1 MGEQAP
7 ISRLLAH
14 TQNHRST
21 MWLATLFSIL
31 NKIFDLAP
39 PLLIGAAVD
48 VVIKKEE
55 SALADFGYSDPKE
68 QLILLSVLTIIIW
81 VFESLFEYI
90 YGVLWRN
97 LAQTVQHELRL
108 DAYSHIQ
115 NLEMEWFG
123 DQSKGELM
131 SILNDDINQL
141 ERFLDKGANELL
153 QVGTTVV
160 IIGAIFLYISPTI
173 ALYSIGAIPVIIWG
187 SFRFQ
192 SRIAPRYSKVRK
204 EVGLLNA
211 LLSNNLSGISTI
223 KSFTSEELEVERVS
237 KASQAY
243 REANRDAIR
252 LSAAFVPLIRMA
264 ILVGFTGTLLHGGLM
279 TLENKMAIA
288 SYSVMIFMMQRLLW
302 PLTRLGET
310 FDLYQ
315 RAMVS
320 TTRVLNLLE
329 TEIRIEE
336 GATPLDKSKVK
347 GEINFENISFSYPG
361 RELVVDNFDFNI
373 KAGTTQAIVGPTGS
387 GKTTLIRLL
396 LRFHVPNSGN
406 IFLDSNEISK
416 LNLKDLRSSISL
428 VTQTITLFPGSV
440 LQNIAYGSNNS
451 SEDEIISAAKVAE
464 IHDFVV
470 SLPEGYNTQIGEGGH
485 KLSGGQRQ
493 RISIAR
499 AVLKDAPILVLDEA
513 TSSVDNETEEALQKS
528 LDFISKNRT
537 TIVIAHRLSTI
548 RHSHSIIVL
557 DKGKVV
563 ESGKHEDLIK
573 NKSSYYRLWNV
584 QTGVRKS

>member
-1 MGEQAP
+1 MTEQAP
-7 ISRLLAH
+7 IRRLLAH
-14 TQNHRST
+14 TKNHRYT

-48 VVIKKEE
+48 VVVKREE
-55 SALADFGYSDPKE
+55 SVLSDFGYSDPKE
-68 QLILLSVLTIIIW
+68 QLIVLSILTVIIW

-123 DQSKGELM
+123 EQSKGELM

-141 ERFLDKGANELL
+141 ERFLDKGANEIL
-153 QVGTTVV
+153 QVSTTVV

-173 ALYSIGAIPVIIWG
+173 ALYSIGAIPVIVIG
-187 SFRFQ
+187 SFIFQ

-223 KSFTSEELEVERVS
+223 KSFTTEDLEVERVR

-243 REANRDAIR
+243 REANRDAIK

-279 TLENKMAIA
+279 TLDNEMAIA

-336 GATPLDKSKVK
+336 GALPLDPSIVK

-361 RELVVDNFDFNI
+361 RELVVDNFNFKI
-373 KAGTTQAIVGPTGS
+373 KPGTTQAIVGPTGS

-396 LRFHVPNSGN
+396 LRFHVPKSGS
-406 IFLDSNEISK
+406 IFLDGNEISR

-440 LQNIAYGSNNS
+440 LQNIAYGSKQS
-451 SEDEIISAAKVAE
+451 SESDIIDAAKVAE
-464 IHDFVV
+464 IHDFVK
-470 SLPEGYNTQIGEGGH
+470 SLPDGYNTQIGEGGH

-499 AVLKDAPILVLDEA
+499 AVLKNAPILVLDEA

-528 LDFISKNRT
+528 LDFISKDRT

-548 RHSHSIIVL
+548 RHSDSIIVL
-557 DKGKVV
+557 DGGKVV
-563 ESGKHEDLIK
+563 ESGKHEELIG

-584 QTGVRKS
+584 QTGVRE

>member
-1 MGEQAP
+1 
-7 ISRLLAH
+7 
-14 TQNHRST
+14 
-21 MWLATLFSIL
+21 
-31 NKIFDLAP
+31 LAP

-48 VVIKKEE
+48 VVVQKED
-55 SALADFGYSDPKE
+55 SVLSTYGYTDPKE
-68 QLILLSVLTIIIW
+68 QLIVLSILTVIIW
-81 VFESLFEYI
+81 VLESLFEYF

-97 LAQTVQHELRL
+97 LAQSVQHDFRL

-115 NLEMEWFG
+115 ELEMAWFS

-160 IIGAIFLYISPTI
+160 AISAIFFYISPTI
-173 ALYSIGAIPVIIWG
+173 AIYSIIPIPVIIWG

-192 SRIAPRYSKVRK
+192 SRIAPHYAEVRK

-223 KSFTSEELEVERVS
+223 KSFTSEELEVERVRA
-237 KASQAY
+237 ASQAY
-243 REANRDAIR
+243 REANRRAIK

-264 ILVGFTGTLLHGGLM
+264 ILVGFTATLLHGGFV
-279 TLENKMAIA
+279 TLDGGMAIA

-320 TTRVLNLLE
+320 TVRVLDLLE
-329 TEIRIEE
+329 TEIKVVE
-336 GATPLDKSKVK
+336 GEKELDTTKVK
-347 GEINFENISFSYPG
+347 GGINFQDVDFAYPEREQVVSGFS
-361 RELVVDNFDFNI
+361 LDI
-373 KAGTTQAIVGPTGS
+373 KPGTTQAIVGPTGS
-387 GKTTLIRLL
+387 GKTTVIRLL
-396 LRFHVPNSGN
+396 LRFHDPSSGQ
-406 IFLDSNEISK
+406 ISLDGDDI
-416 LNLKDLRSSISL
+416 KDLRVKSLRSAISL
-428 VTQTITLFPGSV
+428 VTQTITLFPGTV
-440 LQNIAYGSNNS
+440 MQNISYGKKGAT
-451 SEDEIISAAKVAE
+451 EDEILEAARIAE
-464 IHDFVV
+464 AHDFVM
-470 SLPEGYNTQIGEGGH
+470 SLPDGYETQIGEGGH

-493 RISIAR
+493 RLSIAR

-528 LDFISKNRT
+528 LAVISKDRT

-548 RHSHSIIVL
+548 RHSDSIMVL
-557 DKGKVV
+557 DEGKVV
-563 ESGKHEDLIK
+563 ELGSHDELLD
-573 NKSSYYRLWNV
+573 NNSQYARLWNV
-584 QTGVRKS
+584 QTGKR

>member
-1 MGEQAP
+1 MTEQVP
-7 ISRLLAH
+7 ISRLIAH
-14 TQNHRST
+14 MKEHRST
-21 MWLATLFSIL
+21 MWLATFFSVL

-48 VVIKKEE
+48 VVVKQDE
-55 SALADFGYSDPKE
+55 SVLSSYGYSDPKE
-68 QLILLSVLTIIIW
+68 QLIILSVLTVFIW
-81 VFESLFEYI
+81 VFESLFEYF

-115 NLEMEWFG
+115 ELEMSWFS

-153 QVGTTVV
+153 QVSTTVV
-160 IIGAIFLYISPTI
+160 VISAIFFYISPEI
-173 ALYSIGAIPVIIWG
+173 AIYSILPIPIILWG

-192 SRIAPRYSKVRK
+192 SRIGPRYAEVRK

-223 KSFTSEELEVERVS
+223 KSFTSEEMEIKRVRE
-237 KASQAY
+237 ASQAY
-243 REANRDAIR
+243 REANKRAIR

-264 ILVGFTGTLLHGGLM
+264 ILVGFTATLLHGGFV
-279 TLENKMAIA
+279 TLDGGMAIA

-329 TEIRIEE
+329 TPIAIDE
-336 GATPLDKSKVK
+336 GDTEVNISEVK
-347 GEINFENISFSYPG
+347 GSVVFEDVNFAYPDRSEIINGLNI
-361 RELVVDNFDFNI
+361 EI
-373 KAGTTQAIVGPTGS
+373 KPGTTQAIVGPTGS

-396 LRFHVPNSGN
+396 LRFHDPTSGK
-406 IFLDSNEISK
+406 ILLDGKDLKSLK
-416 LNLKDLRSSISL
+416 MKDLRSAISL
-428 VTQTITLFPGSV
+428 VTQTITLFPGTV
-440 LQNIAYGSNNS
+440 MQNIAYGKAGAT
-451 SEDEIISAAKVAE
+451 EEEIIESAKVAE
-464 IHDFVV
+464 AHSFIM
-470 SLPEGYNTQIGEGGH
+470 SLPDGYNTQIGEGGH

-493 RISIAR
+493 RLSIAR

-528 LDFISKNRT
+528 LEIISKDRT

-548 RHSHSIIVL
+548 RYSDSIIVL
-557 DKGKVV
+557 DDGKVV
-563 ESGKHEDLIK
+563 ESGNHEELLD
-573 NKSSYYRLWNV
+573 NKSQYFRLWNV
-584 QTGVRKS
+584 QTGTR

>member
-1 MGEQAP
+1 MTEQAP
-7 ISRLLAH
+7 IRRLLAH
-14 TQNHRST
+14 TKNHRYT

-48 VVIKKEE
+48 VVVKREE
-55 SALADFGYSDPKE
+55 SVLSDFGYSDPKE
-68 QLILLSVLTIIIW
+68 QLIILSILTVIIW

-123 DQSKGELM
+123 EQSKGELM

-141 ERFLDKGANELL
+141 ERFLDKGANEIL
-153 QVGTTVV
+153 QVSTTVV

-173 ALYSIGAIPVIIWG
+173 ALYSIGAIPVIVIG
-187 SFRFQ
+187 SFIFQ

-223 KSFTSEELEVERVS
+223 KSFTTEDLEVERVR

-243 REANRDAIR
+243 REANRDAIK

-279 TLENKMAIA
+279 TLDNEMAIA

-336 GATPLDKSKVK
+336 GALPLDPSRVK

-361 RELVVDNFDFNI
+361 RELVVDNFNFKI
-373 KAGTTQAIVGPTGS
+373 KPGTTQAIVGPTGS

-396 LRFHVPNSGN
+396 LRFHIPKSGS
-406 IFLDSNEISK
+406 IFLDGNEISK

-440 LQNIAYGSNNS
+440 LQNIAYGSKQS
-451 SEDEIISAAKVAE
+451 SESDIIDAAKVAE
-464 IHDFVV
+464 IHDFVK
-470 SLPEGYNTQIGEGGH
+470 SLPDGYNTQIGEGGH

-499 AVLKDAPILVLDEA
+499 AVLKNAPILVLDEA

-528 LDFISKNRT
+528 LDFISKDRT

-548 RHSHSIIVL
+548 RHSDSIIVL
-557 DKGKVV
+557 DGGKVV
-563 ESGKHEDLIK
+563 ESGKHEELIG

-584 QTGVRKS
+584 QTGVRE

>member
-1 MGEQAP
+1 MTEQAP

-14 TQNHRST
+14 TKNHRST

-48 VVIKKEE
+48 VVVKKEE
-55 SALADFGYSDPKE
+55 SVLADIGYSNPKE
-68 QLILLSVLTIIIW
+68 QLIVLSLLTIIIW

-115 NLEMEWFG
+115 NLEMEWFS

-153 QVGTTVV
+153 QVSTTVV
-160 IIGAIFLYISPTI
+160 VIGAIFFYISPTI

-223 KSFTSEELEVERVS
+223 KSFTSEELEVERVR

-243 REANRDAIR
+243 REANQDAIR

-264 ILVGFTGTLLHGGLM
+264 ILIGFTGTLLHGGLM

-336 GATPLDKSKVK
+336 GAIPLDKFKVK
-347 GEINFENISFSYPG
+347 GDIIFENISFSYPG

-396 LRFHVPNSGN
+396 LRFHVSNSGN
-406 IFLDSNEISK
+406 IFLDGNEISK

-440 LQNIAYGSNNS
+440 LQNIAYGSKNP
-451 SEDEIISAAKVAE
+451 SEAEIISAAKVAE
-464 IHDFVV
+464 IHDFII

-528 LDFISKNRT
+528 LDLISKNRT

-548 RHSHSIIVL
+548 RHSDSIIVL

-563 ESGKHEDLIK
+563 ESGKHEELIE
-573 NKSSYYRLWNV
+573 NKSNYYRLWNV
-584 QTGVRKS
+584 QTGVRK

>member
-1 MGEQAP
+1 MTEQLP

-14 TQNHRST
+14 TKNHRST

-48 VVIKKEE
+48 VVVKREE
-55 SALADFGYSDPKE
+55 SALSDFGYSDPKE
-68 QLILLSVLTIIIW
+68 QLILLSILTIIIW

-115 NLEMEWFG
+115 ELEMAWFS

-160 IIGAIFLYISPTI
+160 VISAIFFYISPEI
-173 ALYSIGAIPVIIWG
+173 AIYSIIPIPVIIWG

-192 SRIAPRYSKVRK
+192 SRIGPHYTEVRK

-223 KSFTSEELEVERVS
+223 KSFTSEELEIERVRA
-237 KASQAY
+237 ASQAY
-243 REANRDAIR
+243 REANRRAIR

-264 ILVGFTGTLLHGGLM
+264 ILVGFTATLLHGGIV
-279 TLENKMAIA
+279 TLNGGMEVA

-329 TEIRIEE
+329 TEISVQE
-336 GATPLDKSKVK
+336 GDKELDITKVK
-347 GEINFENISFSYPG
+347 GEIRFDDVNFAYPERDEVISNLSLAIKPG
-361 RELVVDNFDFNI
+361 S
-373 KAGTTQAIVGPTGS
+373 TQAIVGSTGS

-396 LRFHVPNSGN
+396 LRFHDPSSGS
-406 IFLDSNEISK
+406 ISLDGDEI
-416 LNLKDLRSSISL
+416 KDLRVKSLRSSISL
-428 VTQTITLFPGSV
+428 VTQTIILFPGTV
-440 LQNIAYGSNNS
+440 MQNIAYGRVGAT
-451 SEDEIISAAKVAE
+451 EEEIITSAKIAE
-464 IHDFVV
+464 AHDFIMQ
-470 SLPEGYNTQIGEGGH
+470 LPHGYDTQIGEGGH

-493 RISIAR
+493 RLSIAR

-528 LDFISKNRT
+528 LEVISKDRT

-548 RHSHSIIVL
+548 RHSDSIIVL
-557 DKGKVV
+557 DDGKVI
-563 ESGKHEDLIK
+563 ESGTHEELLD
-573 NKSSYYRLWNV
+573 NKSQYSKLWNV
-584 QTGVRKS
+584 QTGQR

>member
-1 MGEQAP
+1 
-7 ISRLLAH
+7 
-14 TQNHRST
+14 
-21 MWLATLFSIL
+21 
-31 NKIFDLAP
+31 
-39 PLLIGAAVD
+39 
-48 VVIKKEE
+48 
-55 SALADFGYSDPKE
+55 
-68 QLILLSVLTIIIW
+68 
-81 VFESLFEYI
+81 
-90 YGVLWRN
+90 
-97 LAQTVQHELRL
+97 
-108 DAYSHIQ
+108 
-115 NLEMEWFG
+115 MEWFG

-160 IIGAIFLYISPTI
+160 IIGAIFFYISPTI

-223 KSFTSEELEVERVS
+223 KSFTSEDLEVERVR

-264 ILVGFTGTLLHGGLM
+264 ILVGFTGTLLHGGLL
-279 TLENKMAIA
+279 TLDDKMAVA

-320 TTRVLNLLE
+320 TVRVLNLLE

-347 GEINFENISFSYPG
+347 GEIYFENVSFSYPG

-396 LRFHVPNSGN
+396 LRFHVPNSGS
-406 IFLDSNEISK
+406 ILLDDNEIAK

-440 LQNIAYGSNNS
+440 LQNIAYGSTHS
-451 SEDEIISAAKVAE
+451 SKEDIIKAAKVAE
-464 IHDFVV
+464 IHDFVT
-470 SLPEGYNTQIGEGGH
+470 SLPDGYDTQIGEGGH

-528 LDFISKNRT
+528 LDFISKDRT

-548 RHSHSIIVL
+548 RHSDSIIVL
-557 DKGKVV
+557 DEGKVV
-563 ESGKHEDLIK
+563 ESGRHEELIE
-573 NKSSYYRLWNV
+573 NKSHYYRLWNV
-584 QTGVRKS
+584 QTGVRK

>member
-1 MGEQAP
+1 MTEQAP
-7 ISRLLAH
+7 IRRLLAH
-14 TQNHRST
+14 TKNHRYT

-48 VVIKKEE
+48 VVVKREE
-55 SALADFGYSDPKE
+55 SVLSDFGYSDPKE
-68 QLILLSVLTIIIW
+68 QLIILSILTVIIW

-123 DQSKGELM
+123 EQSKGELM

-141 ERFLDKGANELL
+141 ERFLDKGANEIL
-153 QVGTTVV
+153 QVSTTVV

-173 ALYSIGAIPVIIWG
+173 ALYSIGAIPVIVIG
-187 SFRFQ
+187 SFIFQ

-223 KSFTSEELEVERVS
+223 KSFTTEDLEVERVR

-243 REANRDAIR
+243 REANRDAIK

-279 TLENKMAIA
+279 TLDNEMAIA

-336 GATPLDKSKVK
+336 GALPLDPSRVK

-361 RELVVDNFDFNI
+361 RELVVDNFNFKI
-373 KAGTTQAIVGPTGS
+373 KPGTTQAIVGPTGS

-396 LRFHVPNSGN
+396 LRFHVPKAGS
-406 IFLDSNEISK
+406 IFLDGNEISR

-440 LQNIAYGSNNS
+440 LQNIAYGSKQS
-451 SEDEIISAAKVAE
+451 SESDIIDAAKVAE
-464 IHDFVV
+464 IHDFVK
-470 SLPEGYNTQIGEGGH
+470 SLPDGYNTQIGEGGH

-499 AVLKDAPILVLDEA
+499 AVLKNAPILVLDEA

-528 LDFISKNRT
+528 LDFISKDRT

-548 RHSHSIIVL
+548 RHSDSIIVL
-557 DKGKVV
+557 DGGKVV
-563 ESGKHEDLIK
+563 ESGKHEELIG

-584 QTGVRKS
+584 QTGVRE

>member
-1 MGEQAP
+1 MKA
-7 ISRLLAH
+7 
-14 TQNHRST
+14 HRST

-48 VVIKKEE
+48 VVVMREK
-55 SALADFGYSDPKE
+55 SVLSTYGYTDPKE
-68 QLILLSVLTIIIW
+68 QLIILSILTVIIW
-81 VFESLFEYI
+81 VLESLFEYF

-97 LAQTVQHELRL
+97 LAQSVQHDFRL

-115 NLEMEWFG
+115 ELEMAWFS

-160 IIGAIFLYISPTI
+160 AISAIFFYISPTI
-173 ALYSIGAIPVIIWG
+173 AIYSIIPIPVIIWG

-192 SRIAPRYSKVRK
+192 SRIAPHYAEVRK

-223 KSFTSEELEVERVS
+223 KSFTSEELEVERVRA
-237 KASQAY
+237 ASQAY
-243 REANRDAIR
+243 REANRRAIK

-264 ILVGFTGTLLHGGLM
+264 ILVGFTATLLHGGFV
-279 TLENKMAIA
+279 TLDGGMAIA

-320 TTRVLNLLE
+320 TVRVLDLLE
-329 TEIRIEE
+329 TEIKVVE
-336 GATPLDKSKVK
+336 GEKELDTTKVK
-347 GEINFENISFSYPG
+347 GGINFQDVDFAYPEREQVVSGFS
-361 RELVVDNFDFNI
+361 LDI
-373 KAGTTQAIVGPTGS
+373 KPGTTQAIVGPTGS
-387 GKTTLIRLL
+387 GKTTVIRLL
-396 LRFHVPNSGN
+396 LRFHDPSSGQ
-406 IFLDSNEISK
+406 ISLDGDDI
-416 LNLKDLRSSISL
+416 KDLRVKSLRSAISL
-428 VTQTITLFPGSV
+428 VTQTITLFPGTV
-440 LQNIAYGSNNS
+440 MQNISYGKKGAT
-451 SEDEIISAAKVAE
+451 EDEILEAARIAE
-464 IHDFVV
+464 AHDFVM
-470 SLPEGYNTQIGEGGH
+470 SLPDGYETQIGEGGH

-493 RISIAR
+493 RLSIAR

-528 LDFISKNRT
+528 LAVISKDRT

-548 RHSHSIIVL
+548 RHSDSIMVL
-557 DKGKVV
+557 DEGKVV
-563 ESGKHEDLIK
+563 ELGSHDELLG
-573 NKSSYYRLWNV
+573 NNSQYARLWNV
-584 QTGVRKS
+584 QTGKR

>member
-1 MGEQAP
+1 MTEQAP
-7 ISRLLAH
+7 IYRLISH
-14 TQNHRST
+14 MKERRST

-48 VVIKKEE
+48 VVARQEE
-55 SALADFGYSDPKE
+55 SALSNYGYTDPKE
-68 QLILLSVLTIIIW
+68 QLIILSILTVIIW

-115 NLEMEWFG
+115 ELEMAWFS

-160 IIGAIFLYISPTI
+160 IISAIFFYISPVI
-173 ALYSIGAIPVIIWG
+173 AIYSIIPIPVIIWG

-192 SRIAPRYSKVRK
+192 SRIGPRYAEVRK

-223 KSFTSEELEVERVS
+223 KSFTSEELEIERVRA
-237 KASQAY
+237 ASQKY
-243 REANRDAIR
+243 REANRKAIR

-264 ILVGFTGTLLHGGLM
+264 ILVGFTATLLHGGIV
-279 TLENKMAIA
+279 TLNGGMEIA

-329 TEIRIEE
+329 TEISVQE
-336 GATPLDKSKVK
+336 GDKELDITKVK
-347 GEINFENISFSYPG
+347 GDIRFEDVSFAYPERDEVISKLS
-361 RELVVDNFDFNI
+361 LAI
-373 KAGTTQAIVGPTGS
+373 KPGTTQAIVGSTGS

-396 LRFHVPNSGN
+396 LRFHDPSSGS
-406 IFLDSNEISK
+406 ISLDGDEI
-416 LNLKDLRSSISL
+416 KDLRVKSLRSSISL
-428 VTQTITLFPGSV
+428 VTQTIILFPGTV
-440 LQNIAYGSNNS
+440 MQNIAYGRVGAT
-451 SEDEIISAAKVAE
+451 EEEIISSAKTAE
-464 IHDFVV
+464 AHDFIMK
-470 SLPEGYNTQIGEGGH
+470 LPFGYETQIGEGGH

-493 RISIAR
+493 RLSIAR

-528 LDFISKNRT
+528 LEVISKDRT

-548 RHSHSIIVL
+548 RHSDSIIVL
-557 DKGKVV
+557 DDGKVI
-563 ESGKHEDLIK
+563 ESGTHEELLANNSQYSK
-573 NKSSYYRLWNV
+573 LWNV
-584 QTGVRKS
+584 QTGKR

>member
-1 MGEQAP
+1 MTEQAP
-7 ISRLLAH
+7 IFRLFSH
-14 TQNHRST
+14 MKEHRST

-48 VVIKKEE
+48 VVVKRQDSVLSEY
-55 SALADFGYSDPKE
+55 FGYSDPKE
-68 QLILLSVLTIIIW
+68 QLIILSILTVIIW

-97 LAQTVQHELRL
+97 LAQTVQHEIRL

-115 NLEMEWFG
+115 ELEMAWFS

-153 QVGTTVV
+153 QVSTTVIV
-160 IIGAIFLYISPTI
+160 IGAIFLYISPTI
-173 ALYSIGAIPVIIWG
+173 ALYSIGAIPVIVIG
-187 SFRFQ
+187 SFMFQ
-192 SRIAPRYSKVRK
+192 SRIAPRYLKVRK
-204 EVGLLNA
+204 NVGLLNA

-223 KSFTSEELEVERVS
+223 KSFTTEELEIERVR

-264 ILVGFTGTLLHGGLM
+264 ILVGFTGTLLHGGLI
-279 TLENKMAIA
+279 TLDGKMAIA

-329 TEIRIEE
+329 TELTIEE
-336 GATPLDKSKVK
+336 GEKVLDSKKVR
-347 GEINFENISFSYPG
+347 GHIQYENMSFSYPERDEIING
-361 RELVVDNFDFNI
+361 LNLEI
-373 KAGTTQAIVGPTGS
+373 KPGTTQAIVGSTGS

-396 LRFHVPNSGN
+396 LRFHDPSSGN
-406 IFLDSNEISK
+406 IFLDGDEIK
-416 LNLKDLRSSISL
+416 ELKVKSLRSSISL
-428 VTQTITLFPGSV
+428 VTQTIILFPGTV
-440 LQNIAYGSNNS
+440 MQNIAYGKEDATEEEIVS
-451 SEDEIISAAKVAE
+451 SAKIAE
-464 IHDFVV
+464 AHDFIMN
-470 SLPEGYNTQIGEGGH
+470 LPNGYDTQIGEGGH

-493 RISIAR
+493 RLSIAR
-499 AVLKDAPILVLDEA
+499 AVLKDAPILILDEA

-528 LDFISKNRT
+528 LETISKGRT
-537 TIVIAHRLSTI
+537 TIVVAHRLSTI
-548 RHSHSIIVL
+548 RHSDSIIVL
-557 DKGKVV
+557 ESGRVV
-563 ESGKHEDLIK
+563 ESGTHEELLDKKLQ
-573 NKSSYYRLWNV
+573 YYKLWNV
-584 QTGVRKS
+584 QTGVR

>member
-1 MGEQAP
+1 MTEQVP
-7 ISRLLAH
+7 ISRLIAH
-14 TQNHRST
+14 MKEHRST
-21 MWLATLFSIL
+21 MWLATFFSVL

-48 VVIKKEE
+48 VVVKQDE
-55 SALADFGYSDPKE
+55 SVLSSYGYSDPKE
-68 QLILLSVLTIIIW
+68 QLIILSVLTVFIW
-81 VFESLFEYI
+81 VFESLFEYF

-115 NLEMEWFG
+115 ELEMSWFS

-153 QVGTTVV
+153 QVSTTVIV
-160 IIGAIFLYISPTI
+160 ISAIFFYISPEI
-173 ALYSIGAIPVIIWG
+173 AIYSILPIPIILWG

-192 SRIAPRYSKVRK
+192 SRIGPRYAEVRK

-223 KSFTSEELEVERVS
+223 KSFTSEEMEIKRVRE
-237 KASQAY
+237 ASQAY
-243 REANRDAIR
+243 REANKRAIR

-264 ILVGFTGTLLHGGLM
+264 ILVGFTATLLHGGFV
-279 TLENKMAIA
+279 TLDGGMAIA

-329 TEIRIEE
+329 TPIAIDE
-336 GATPLDKSKVK
+336 GDTEVNISEVK
-347 GEINFENISFSYPG
+347 GSVVFEDVNFAYPDRSEIINGLNI
-361 RELVVDNFDFNI
+361 EI
-373 KAGTTQAIVGPTGS
+373 KPGTTQAIVGPTGS

-396 LRFHVPNSGN
+396 LRFHDPTSGK
-406 IFLDSNEISK
+406 ILLDGKDLKSLK
-416 LNLKDLRSSISL
+416 MKDLRSAISL
-428 VTQTITLFPGSV
+428 VTQTITLFPGTV
-440 LQNIAYGSNNS
+440 MQNIAYGKAGAT
-451 SEDEIISAAKVAE
+451 EEEIIEAAKVAE
-464 IHDFVV
+464 AHSFIM
-470 SLPEGYNTQIGEGGH
+470 SLPDGYNTQIGEGGH

-493 RISIAR
+493 RLSIAR

-528 LDFISKNRT
+528 LEIISKDRT

-548 RHSHSIIVL
+548 RYSDSIIVL
-557 DKGKVV
+557 DDGKVV
-563 ESGKHEDLIK
+563 ESGNHEELLD
-573 NKSSYYRLWNV
+573 NKSQYFRLWNV
-584 QTGVRKS
+584 QTGTR

>member
-1 MGEQAP
+1 MTEQAP
-7 ISRLLAH
+7 IRRLLAH
-14 TQNHRST
+14 TKNHRYT

-48 VVIKKEE
+48 VVVKREE
-55 SALADFGYSDPKE
+55 SVLSDFGYSDPKE
-68 QLILLSVLTIIIW
+68 QLIVLSILTVIIW

-123 DQSKGELM
+123 EQSKGELM

-141 ERFLDKGANELL
+141 ERFLDKGANEIL
-153 QVGTTVV
+153 QVSTTVV

-173 ALYSIGAIPVIIWG
+173 ALYSIGAIPVIVIG
-187 SFRFQ
+187 SFIFQ

-223 KSFTSEELEVERVS
+223 KSFTTEDLEVERVR

-243 REANRDAIR
+243 REANRDAIK

-279 TLENKMAIA
+279 TLDNEMAIA

-336 GATPLDKSKVK
+336 GALPLDSSRVK

-361 RELVVDNFDFNI
+361 RELVVDNFNFKI
-373 KAGTTQAIVGPTGS
+373 KPGTTQAIVGPTGS

-396 LRFHVPNSGN
+396 LRFHIPKSGS
-406 IFLDSNEISK
+406 IFLDGNEISK

-440 LQNIAYGSNNS
+440 LQNIAYGSKQS
-451 SEDEIISAAKVAE
+451 SESDIIDAAKVAE
-464 IHDFVV
+464 IHDFVK
-470 SLPEGYNTQIGEGGH
+470 SLPDGYNTQIGEGGH

-499 AVLKDAPILVLDEA
+499 AVLKNAPILVLDEA

-528 LDFISKNRT
+528 LDFISKDRT

-548 RHSHSIIVL
+548 RHSDSIIVL
-557 DKGKVV
+557 DGGKVV
-563 ESGKHEDLIK
+563 ESGKHEELIG

-584 QTGVRKS
+584 KTGVRE

>member
-1 MGEQAP
+1 MTEQAP
-7 ISRLLAH
+7 IFRLFSH
-14 TQNHRST
+14 MKEHRST

-48 VVIKKEE
+48 VVVKRQD
-55 SALADFGYSDPKE
+55 SALSEYFGYSDPKE
-68 QLILLSVLTIIIW
+68 QLIILSILTVIIW

-97 LAQTVQHELRL
+97 LAQTVQHEIRL

-115 NLEMEWFG
+115 ELEMAWFS

-153 QVGTTVV
+153 QVSTTVIV
-160 IIGAIFLYISPTI
+160 IGAIFLYISPTI
-173 ALYSIGAIPVIIWG
+173 ALYSIGAIPVIVIG
-187 SFRFQ
+187 SFMFQ
-192 SRIAPRYSKVRK
+192 SRIAPRYLKVRK
-204 EVGLLNA
+204 NVGLLNA

-223 KSFTSEELEVERVS
+223 KSFTTEELEIERVR

-264 ILVGFTGTLLHGGLM
+264 ILVGFTGTLLHGGLI
-279 TLENKMAIA
+279 TLDGKMAIA

-329 TEIRIEE
+329 TELTIEE
-336 GATPLDKSKVK
+336 GEKVLDSKKVR
-347 GEINFENISFSYPG
+347 GYIQYENMSFSYPERDEIISG
-361 RELVVDNFDFNI
+361 LNLEI
-373 KAGTTQAIVGPTGS
+373 KPGTTQAIVGSTGS

-396 LRFHVPNSGN
+396 LRFHDPSSGN
-406 IFLDSNEISK
+406 IFLDGDEIK
-416 LNLKDLRSSISL
+416 ELKVKSLRSSISL
-428 VTQTITLFPGSV
+428 VTQTIILFPGTV
-440 LQNIAYGSNNS
+440 MQNIAYGKEDATEEEIVS
-451 SEDEIISAAKVAE
+451 SAKIAE
-464 IHDFVV
+464 AHDFIMN
-470 SLPEGYNTQIGEGGH
+470 LPNGYDTQIGEGGH

-493 RISIAR
+493 RLSIAR
-499 AVLKDAPILVLDEA
+499 AVLKDAPILILDEA

-528 LDFISKNRT
+528 LETISKDRT

-548 RHSHSIIVL
+548 RHSDSIIVL
-557 DKGKVV
+557 ESGRVV
-563 ESGKHEDLIK
+563 ESGTHEELLDKKLQ
-573 NKSSYYRLWNV
+573 YYKLWNV
-584 QTGVRKS
+584 QTGVR

>member
-1 MGEQAP
+1 M
-7 ISRLLAH
+7 
-14 TQNHRST
+14 TV
-21 MWLATLFSIL
+21 F
-31 NKIFDLAP
+31 
-39 PLLIGAAVD
+39 
-48 VVIKKEE
+48 
-55 SALADFGYSDPKE
+55 
-68 QLILLSVLTIIIW
+68 IW
-81 VFESLFEYI
+81 VFESLFEYF

-115 NLEMEWFG
+115 ELEMSWFS

-153 QVGTTVV
+153 QVSTTVV
-160 IIGAIFLYISPTI
+160 VISAIFFYISPEI
-173 ALYSIGAIPVIIWG
+173 AIYSILPIPIILWG

-192 SRIAPRYSKVRK
+192 SRIGPRYAEVRK

-223 KSFTSEELEVERVS
+223 KSFTSEEMEIARVRE
-237 KASQAY
+237 ASQAY
-243 REANRDAIR
+243 REANKRAIR

-264 ILVGFTGTLLHGGLM
+264 ILVGFTATLLHGGFV
-279 TLENKMAIA
+279 TLDGGMAIA

-329 TEIRIEE
+329 TPIAIDE
-336 GATPLDKSKVK
+336 GDTEVNISEVK
-347 GEINFENISFSYPG
+347 GSVVFEDVNFAYPDRSEIINGLNI
-361 RELVVDNFDFNI
+361 EI
-373 KAGTTQAIVGPTGS
+373 KPGTTQAIVGPTGS

-396 LRFHVPNSGN
+396 LRFHDPTSGK
-406 IFLDSNEISK
+406 ILLDGKDLKSLK
-416 LNLKDLRSSISL
+416 MKDLRSAISL
-428 VTQTITLFPGSV
+428 VTQTITLFPGTV
-440 LQNIAYGSNNS
+440 MQNIAYGKAGAT
-451 SEDEIISAAKVAE
+451 EEEIIESAKVAE
-464 IHDFVV
+464 AHSFIM
-470 SLPEGYNTQIGEGGH
+470 SLPDGYNTQIGEGGH

-493 RISIAR
+493 RLSIAR

-528 LDFISKNRT
+528 LEIISKDRT

-548 RHSHSIIVL
+548 RYSDSIIVL
-557 DKGKVV
+557 DDGKVV
-563 ESGKHEDLIK
+563 ESGTHEELLD
-573 NKSSYYRLWNV
+573 NKSQYFRLWNV
-584 QTGVRKS
+584 QTGTR

>member
-1 MGEQAP
+1 MTEQAP
-7 ISRLLAH
+7 IYRLISH
-14 TQNHRST
+14 MKEHRST

-48 VVIKKEE
+48 VVVKQQD
-55 SALADFGYSDPKE
+55 SALSGYFGYSDPKE
-68 QLILLSVLTIIIW
+68 QLIILSILTVIIW

-115 NLEMEWFG
+115 ELEMAWFS

-160 IIGAIFLYISPTI
+160 IISAIFFYISPAI
-173 ALYSIGAIPVIIWG
+173 AIYSIIPIPVIIWG

-192 SRIAPRYSKVRK
+192 SRIGPHYAEVRK

-223 KSFTSEELEVERVS
+223 KSFTSEELEIERVR
-237 KASQAY
+237 KASQKY
-243 REANRDAIR
+243 REANRRAIR

-264 ILVGFTGTLLHGGLM
+264 ILVGFTATLLHGGIV
-279 TLENKMAIA
+279 TLDGGMEVA

-329 TEIRIEE
+329 TEITIVE
-336 GATPLDKSKVK
+336 GNKELDFAKVK
-347 GEINFENISFSYPG
+347 GEIKFETVSFAYPERDEVISDLSL
-361 RELVVDNFDFNI
+361 EI
-373 KAGTTQAIVGPTGS
+373 KPGTTQAIVGSTGS

-396 LRFHVPNSGN
+396 LRFHDPSSGR
-406 IFLDSNEISK
+406 ISLDGDEIK
-416 LNLKDLRSSISL
+416 ELKVKSLRSSISL
-428 VTQTITLFPGSV
+428 VTQTIILFPGTV
-440 LQNIAYGSNNS
+440 MQNIAYGREGAT
-451 SEDEIISAAKVAE
+451 EDEIISSAKIAE
-464 IHDFVV
+464 AHEFIMK
-470 SLPEGYNTQIGEGGH
+470 LPLGYDTQIGEGGH

-493 RISIAR
+493 RLSIAR

-528 LDFISKNRT
+528 LEIISKDRT

-548 RHSHSIIVL
+548 RHSDSIIVL
-557 DKGKVV
+557 DDGKVI
-563 ESGKHEDLIK
+563 ESGTHEELLD
-573 NKSSYYRLWNV
+573 NKSQYSKLWNV
-584 QTGVRKS
+584 QTGKR

>member
-1 MGEQAP
+1 
-7 ISRLLAH
+7 
-14 TQNHRST
+14 

-48 VVIKKEE
+48 VVARQEE
-55 SALADFGYSDPKE
+55 SVLSNYGYTDPKE
-68 QLILLSVLTIIIW
+68 QLILLSILTVIIW
-81 VFESLFEYI
+81 VLESLFEYI

-115 NLEMEWFG
+115 ELEMAWFS

-160 IIGAIFLYISPTI
+160 AISAIFFYISPEI
-173 ALYSIGAIPVIIWG
+173 AIYSIIPIPVIIWG

-192 SRIAPRYSKVRK
+192 SRIGPHYAEVRK

-223 KSFTSEELEVERVS
+223 KSFTSEELEIERVRV
-237 KASQAY
+237 ASQAY
-243 REANRDAIR
+243 REANRRAIR

-264 ILVGFTGTLLHGGLM
+264 ILVGFTATLLHGGLV
-279 TLENKMAIA
+279 TLNGGMEVA

-329 TEIRIEE
+329 TEISVQE
-336 GATPLDKSKVK
+336 GDKELDITKVK
-347 GEINFENISFSYPG
+347 GDIRFEDVNFAYPERDEVISNLS
-361 RELVVDNFDFNI
+361 LAI
-373 KAGTTQAIVGPTGS
+373 KPGTTQAIVGSTGS

-396 LRFHVPNSGN
+396 LRFHDPSSGS
-406 IFLDSNEISK
+406 ISLDGDEI
-416 LNLKDLRSSISL
+416 KDLRVKSLRSSISL
-428 VTQTITLFPGSV
+428 VTQTIILFPGTV
-440 LQNIAYGSNNS
+440 MQNIAYGR
-451 SEDEIISAAKVAE
+451 EGATEEEIISSAKTAE
-464 IHDFVV
+464 AHDFIMK
-470 SLPEGYNTQIGEGGH
+470 LPFGYETQIGEGGH

-493 RISIAR
+493 RLSIAR

-528 LDFISKNRT
+528 LEVISKDRT

-548 RHSHSIIVL
+548 RHSDSIIVL
-557 DKGKVV
+557 DDGKVI
-563 ESGKHEDLIK
+563 ESGTHEELLENNSQYSK
-573 NKSSYYRLWNV
+573 LWNV
-584 QTGVRKS
+584 QTGKR

>member
-1 MGEQAP
+1 M
-7 ISRLLAH
+7 
-14 TQNHRST
+14 
-21 MWLATLFSIL
+21 MWLASLFSIL

-48 VVIKKEE
+48 VVVMEE
-55 SALADFGYSDPKE
+55 KSVLSNYGYADPKE
-68 QLILLSVLTIIIW
+68 QLIVLSILTVIIW
-81 VFESLFEYI
+81 VFESLFEYF

-115 NLEMEWFG
+115 ELEMSWFS

-160 IIGAIFLYISPTI
+160 VISAIFFYISPMI
-173 ALYSIGAIPVIIWG
+173 AIYSIIPIPVIIWG

-192 SRIAPRYSKVRK
+192 SRIAPHYAEVRK

-223 KSFTSEELEVERVS
+223 KSFTSEELEIERVRA
-237 KASQAY
+237 ASQAY
-243 REANRDAIR
+243 REANRRAIR

-264 ILVGFTGTLLHGGLM
+264 ILVGFTATLLHGGFV
-279 TLENKMAIA
+279 TLNGGMAIA

-320 TTRVLNLLE
+320 TTRVLDLLG
-329 TEIRIEE
+329 TKITLVE
-336 GATPLDKSKVK
+336 GDKELDISTVK
-347 GEINFENISFSYPG
+347 GAIHFEDISFAYPE
-361 RELVVDNFDFNI
+361 REQVISGFSLDI
-373 KAGTTQAIVGPTGS
+373 ESGTTQAIVGPTGS
-387 GKTTLIRLL
+387 GKTTIIRLL
-396 LRFHVPNSGN
+396 LRFHDPSSGN
-406 IFLDSNEISK
+406 ILLDGDDI
-416 LNLKDLRSSISL
+416 KDLRVKSLRSAVSL

-440 LQNIAYGSNNS
+440 MQNIAYGK
-451 SEDEIISAAKVAE
+451 EGATDEEIVEASKVAE
-464 IHDFVV
+464 AHDFVMG
-470 SLPEGYNTQIGEGGH
+470 LPDGYDTQIGEGGH

-493 RISIAR
+493 RLSIAR
-499 AVLKDAPILVLDEA
+499 AVLKNAPILVLDEA

-528 LDFISKNRT
+528 LAIISKDRT

-548 RHSHSIIVL
+548 RHSDSIMVL
-557 DKGKVV
+557 DEGKVV
-563 ESGKHEDLIK
+563 ESGSHDELLE
-573 NKSSYYRLWNV
+573 NNSQYARLWNV
-584 QTGVRKS
+584 QTGKR

>member
-1 MGEQAP
+1 MTEQLP

-14 TQNHRST
+14 TKNHRST

-48 VVIKKEE
+48 VVVKREE
-55 SALADFGYSDPKE
+55 SALSDFGYSDPKE
-68 QLILLSVLTIIIW
+68 QLILLSILTIIIW
-81 VFESLFEYI
+81 VLESLFEYI

-123 DQSKGELM
+123 EQSKGELM

-141 ERFLDKGANELL
+141 ERFLDKGANEIL
-153 QVGTTVV
+153 QVSTTVV

-173 ALYSIGAIPVIIWG
+173 ALYSICAIPFIVIG
-187 SFRFQ
+187 SFMFQ
-192 SRIAPRYSKVRK
+192 SRIAPRYTKVRK

-223 KSFTSEELEVERVS
+223 KSFTTEELEIERVR

-243 REANRDAIR
+243 REANRDAIK

-264 ILVGFTGTLLHGGLM
+264 ILVGFTGTLLHGGLI
-279 TLENKMAIA
+279 TLEGKMAIA

-336 GATPLDKSKVK
+336 GSESLDLSQVK
-347 GEINFENISFSYPG
+347 GKINFEKVSFSYPG
-361 RELVVDNFDFNI
+361 RELVVDDFDLGI
-373 KAGTTQAIVGPTGS
+373 KPGSTQAIVGPTGS

-396 LRFHVPNSGN
+396 LRFHVPNSGS
-406 IFLDSNEISK
+406 IFLDGKEISK
-416 LNLKDLRSSISL
+416 INLKDLRSSISL
-428 VTQTITLFPGSV
+428 VTQTITLFPGTV
-440 LQNIAYGSNNS
+440 LQNIAYGNKEYSKSQIVN
-451 SEDEIISAAKVAE
+451 AAKVAE
-464 IHDFVV
+464 IHDFVE
-470 SLPEGYNTQIGEGGH
+470 SLPDGYSTQIGEGGH

-548 RHSHSIIVL
+548 RHSDSIIVL
-557 DKGKVV
+557 DGGKVV
-563 ESGKHEDLIK
+563 EAGNHDELIA
-573 NKSSYYRLWNV
+573 NKSNYYRLWNV
-584 QTGVRKS
+584 QTGVRE

>member
-1 MGEQAP
+1 MTEQAP
-7 ISRLLAH
+7 IYRLISHMKA
-14 TQNHRST
+14 HRST
-21 MWLATLFSIL
+21 MWLATLFSVL

-48 VVIKKEE
+48 VVVMKEE
-55 SALADFGYSDPKE
+55 SVLSNYGYTDPKD
-68 QLILLSVLTIIIW
+68 QLIVLSILTVIIW
-81 VFESLFEYI
+81 VFESLFEYV

-97 LAQTVQHELRL
+97 LAQTVQHEFRL

-115 NLEMEWFG
+115 ELEMSWFS

-160 IIGAIFLYISPTI
+160 IISAIFFYISPMI
-173 ALYSIGAIPVIIWG
+173 AIYSIIPIPVIIWG

-192 SRIAPRYSKVRK
+192 SRIAPRYAEVRK

-223 KSFTSEELEVERVS
+223 KSFTSEELEIARVRA
-237 KASQAY
+237 ASQAY
-243 REANRDAIR
+243 REANRSAIR

-264 ILVGFTGTLLHGGLM
+264 ILVGFTATLLHGGFV
-279 TLENKMAIA
+279 TLNEGMAVA

-320 TTRVLNLLE
+320 TTRVLDLLE
-329 TEIRIEE
+329 TKVTLIEGHKE
-336 GATPLDKSKVK
+336 LDVSTVK
-347 GEINFENISFSYPG
+347 GGIRFEDVNFAYPEREEVIDGFS
-361 RELVVDNFDFNI
+361 LDI
-373 KAGTTQAIVGPTGS
+373 KSGTTQAIVGPTGS
-387 GKTTLIRLL
+387 GKTTIIRLL
-396 LRFHVPNSGN
+396 LRFHDPSSGK
-406 IFLDSNEISK
+406 IFLDGDDI
-416 LNLKDLRSSISL
+416 KDLRVKSLRSSVSL

-440 LQNIAYGSNNS
+440 MQNIAYGKEGATN
-451 SEDEIISAAKVAE
+451 DEIIEAAKIAE
-464 IHDFVV
+464 AHEFVMG
-470 SLPEGYNTQIGEGGH
+470 LPDGYDTQIGEGGH

-493 RISIAR
+493 RLSIAR
-499 AVLKDAPILVLDEA
+499 AVLKNAPILVLDEA

-528 LDFISKNRT
+528 LAVISKDRT

-548 RHSHSIIVL
+548 RHSDSIMVL
-557 DKGKVV
+557 DGGKVV
-563 ESGKHEDLIK
+563 ESGSHDELLE
-573 NKSSYYRLWNV
+573 NKSQYARLWNV
-584 QTGVRKS
+584 QTGKR

>member
-1 MGEQAP
+1 
-7 ISRLLAH
+7 
-14 TQNHRST
+14 

-48 VVIKKEE
+48 VVARQEE
-55 SALADFGYSDPKE
+55 SALSNYGYTDPKD
-68 QLILLSVLTIIIW
+68 QLILLSVLTVIIW
-81 VFESLFEYI
+81 FFESLFEYF

-115 NLEMEWFG
+115 ELEMAWFS

-153 QVGTTVV
+153 QVGTTVIV
-160 IIGAIFLYISPTI
+160 ISAIFFYISPAI
-173 ALYSIGAIPVIIWG
+173 AIYSIIPIPIIIWG

-192 SRIAPRYSKVRK
+192 SRIGPHYTEVRK

-223 KSFTSEELEVERVS
+223 KSFTSEELEVERVRA
-237 KASQAY
+237 ASQAY
-243 REANRDAIR
+243 REANRRAIR

-264 ILVGFTGTLLHGGLM
+264 ILVGFTATLLHGGFI
-279 TLENKMAIA
+279 TLNGQMEIA

-320 TTRVLNLLE
+320 TTRVLNLLD
-329 TEIRIEE
+329 TEISVQE
-336 GATPLDKSKVK
+336 GDRELDITKVK
-347 GEINFENISFSYPG
+347 GDIRFEDVSFAYPEREEVISNLSLSVKPG
-361 RELVVDNFDFNI
+361 S
-373 KAGTTQAIVGPTGS
+373 TQAIVGSTGS

-396 LRFHVPNSGN
+396 LRFHDNSSGK
-406 IFLDSNEISK
+406 IFLDGSETK
-416 LNLKDLRSSISL
+416 DLKIKSLRSSISL
-428 VTQTITLFPGSV
+428 VTQTIILFPGTV
-440 LQNIAYGSNNS
+440 TQNIAYGKEGAT
-451 SEDEIISAAKVAE
+451 EDEIISSAKTAE
-464 IHDFVV
+464 AHDFIMK
-470 SLPEGYNTQIGEGGH
+470 LPFGYETQIGEGGH

-493 RISIAR
+493 RLSIAR

-528 LDFISKNRT
+528 LEVISKDRT

-548 RHSHSIIVL
+548 RHSDSIIVL
-557 DKGKVV
+557 DDGKVV
-563 ESGKHEDLIK
+563 ESGTHEELLSNNSQYSK
-573 NKSSYYRLWNV
+573 LWNV
-584 QTGVRKS
+584 QTGKR

>member
-1 MGEQAP
+1 MTEQAP
-7 ISRLLAH
+7 IYRLISH
-14 TQNHRST
+14 MKERRST

-48 VVIKKEE
+48 VVARQEE
-55 SALADFGYSDPKE
+55 SVLSNYGYTDPKD
-68 QLILLSVLTIIIW
+68 QLIILSILTVIIW

-115 NLEMEWFG
+115 ELEMAWFS

-160 IIGAIFLYISPTI
+160 IISAIFFYISPAI
-173 ALYSIGAIPVIIWG
+173 AIYSIIPIPVIIWG

-192 SRIAPRYSKVRK
+192 SRIGPRYAEVRK

-223 KSFTSEELEVERVS
+223 KSFTSEELEIERVRA
-237 KASQAY
+237 ASQKY
-243 REANRDAIR
+243 REANRKAIR

-264 ILVGFTGTLLHGGLM
+264 ILVGFTATLLHGGIV
-279 TLENKMAIA
+279 TLNGGMEIA

-329 TEIRIEE
+329 TKISVQE
-336 GATPLDKSKVK
+336 GDKELDITKVK
-347 GEINFENISFSYPG
+347 GEIRFEDVSFAYPE
-361 RELVVDNFDFNI
+361 RDEVITNLSLAI
-373 KAGTTQAIVGPTGS
+373 KPGTTQAIVGSTGS

-396 LRFHVPNSGN
+396 LRFHDNSSGK
-406 IFLDSNEISK
+406 IFLDGSEIK
-416 LNLKDLRSSISL
+416 DLKIKSLRSSISL
-428 VTQTITLFPGSV
+428 VTQTIILFPGTV
-440 LQNIAYGSNNS
+440 MQNIAYGR
-451 SEDEIISAAKVAE
+451 EGATEEEIISSAKTAE
-464 IHDFVV
+464 AHDFIMK
-470 SLPEGYNTQIGEGGH
+470 LPFGYETQIGEGGH

-493 RISIAR
+493 RLSIAR

-528 LDFISKNRT
+528 LEVISKDRT

-548 RHSHSIIVL
+548 RHSDSIIVL
-557 DKGKVV
+557 DDGKVI
-563 ESGKHEDLIK
+563 ESGTHEELLANNSQYSK
-573 NKSSYYRLWNV
+573 LWNV
-584 QTGVRKS
+584 QTGKR

>member
-1 MGEQAP
+1 MTEQAP
-7 ISRLLAH
+7 IRRLLAH
-14 TQNHRST
+14 TKNHRYT

-48 VVIKKEE
+48 VVVKREE
-55 SALADFGYSDPKE
+55 SVLSDFGYSDPKE
-68 QLILLSVLTIIIW
+68 QLIVLSILTVIIW

-123 DQSKGELM
+123 EQSKGELM

-141 ERFLDKGANELL
+141 ERFLDKGANEIL
-153 QVGTTVV
+153 QVSTTVV

-173 ALYSIGAIPVIIWG
+173 ALYSIGAIPVIVIG
-187 SFRFQ
+187 SFIFQ

-223 KSFTSEELEVERVS
+223 KSFTTEDLEVERVR

-243 REANRDAIR
+243 REANRDAIK

-279 TLENKMAIA
+279 TLDNEMAIA

-336 GATPLDKSKVK
+336 GALPLDSSRVK

-361 RELVVDNFDFNI
+361 RELVVDNFNFKI
-373 KAGTTQAIVGPTGS
+373 KPGTTQAIVGPTGS

-396 LRFHVPNSGN
+396 LRFHVPKSGS
-406 IFLDSNEISK
+406 IFLDGNEISR

-440 LQNIAYGSNNS
+440 LQNIAYGSKQS
-451 SEDEIISAAKVAE
+451 SESDIIDAAKVAE
-464 IHDFVV
+464 IHDFVK
-470 SLPEGYNTQIGEGGH
+470 SLPDGYNTQIGEGGH

-499 AVLKDAPILVLDEA
+499 AVLKNAPILVLDEA

-528 LDFISKNRT
+528 LDFISKDRT

-548 RHSHSIIVL
+548 RHSDSIIVL
-557 DKGKVV
+557 DGGKVV
-563 ESGKHEDLIK
+563 ESGKHEELIG

-584 QTGVRKS
+584 QTGVRE

>member
-1 MGEQAP
+1 MTEQAP
-7 ISRLLAH
+7 IFRLFSH
-14 TQNHRST
+14 MREHRST

-48 VVIKKEE
+48 VVVKRQDSVLSEY
-55 SALADFGYSDPKE
+55 FGYSDPKE
-68 QLILLSVLTIIIW
+68 QLIILSILTVIIW

-97 LAQTVQHELRL
+97 LAQTVQHEIRL

-115 NLEMEWFG
+115 ELEMAWFS

-153 QVGTTVV
+153 QVSTTVIV
-160 IIGAIFLYISPTI
+160 IGAIFLYISPTI
-173 ALYSIGAIPVIIWG
+173 ALYSIGAIPVIVIG
-187 SFRFQ
+187 SFMFQ
-192 SRIAPRYSKVRK
+192 SRIAPRYLKVRK
-204 EVGLLNA
+204 NVGLLNA

-223 KSFTSEELEVERVS
+223 KSFTTEELEIERVR

-264 ILVGFTGTLLHGGLM
+264 ILVGFTGTLLHGGLI
-279 TLENKMAIA
+279 TLDGKMAIA

-329 TEIRIEE
+329 TELTIEE
-336 GATPLDKSKVK
+336 GEKVLDSKKVRGHIK
-347 GEINFENISFSYPG
+347 YENMSFSYPERDEVISG
-361 RELVVDNFDFNI
+361 LNLEI
-373 KAGTTQAIVGPTGS
+373 KPGTTQAIVGSTGS

-396 LRFHVPNSGN
+396 LRFHDPSSGN
-406 IFLDSNEISK
+406 IFLDGDEIK
-416 LNLKDLRSSISL
+416 ELKVKSLRSSISL
-428 VTQTITLFPGSV
+428 VTQTIILFPGTV
-440 LQNIAYGSNNS
+440 MQNIAYGKEDATEEEIVS
-451 SEDEIISAAKVAE
+451 SAKIAE
-464 IHDFVV
+464 AHDFIMN
-470 SLPEGYNTQIGEGGH
+470 LPNGYDTQIGEGGH

-493 RISIAR
+493 RLSIAR
-499 AVLKDAPILVLDEA
+499 AVLKDAPILILDEA

-528 LDFISKNRT
+528 LETISKDRT

-548 RHSHSIIVL
+548 RHSDSIIVL
-557 DKGKVV
+557 ESGKVV
-563 ESGKHEDLIK
+563 ESGNHEELLD
-573 NKSSYYRLWNV
+573 NKLQYYKLWNV
-584 QTGVRKS
+584 QTGVR

>member
-1 MGEQAP
+1 MTEQAP
-7 ISRLLAH
+7 IYRLISH
-14 TQNHRST
+14 MKEHRST

-48 VVIKKEE
+48 VVVKQQD
-55 SALADFGYSDPKE
+55 SALSGYFGYSDPKE
-68 QLILLSVLTIIIW
+68 QLIILSILTVIIW

-115 NLEMEWFG
+115 ELEMAWFS

-160 IIGAIFLYISPTI
+160 IISAIFFYISPAI
-173 ALYSIGAIPVIIWG
+173 AIYSIIPIPVIIWG

-192 SRIAPRYSKVRK
+192 SRIGPHYAEVRK

-223 KSFTSEELEVERVS
+223 KSFTSEELEIERVR
-237 KASQAY
+237 KASQKY
-243 REANRDAIR
+243 REANRRAIR
-252 LSAAFVPLIRMA
+252 LRAAFVPLIRMA
-264 ILVGFTGTLLHGGLM
+264 ILVGFTATLLHGGIV
-279 TLENKMAIA
+279 TLDGGMEVA

-329 TEIRIEE
+329 TEITIVE
-336 GATPLDKSKVK
+336 GNKELDFAKVK
-347 GEINFENISFSYPG
+347 GEIKFETVSFAYPERDEVISDLSL
-361 RELVVDNFDFNI
+361 EI
-373 KAGTTQAIVGPTGS
+373 KPGTTQAIVGSTGS

-396 LRFHVPNSGN
+396 LRFHDPSSGR
-406 IFLDSNEISK
+406 ISLDGDEIK
-416 LNLKDLRSSISL
+416 ELKVKSLRSSISL
-428 VTQTITLFPGSV
+428 VTQTIILFPGTV
-440 LQNIAYGSNNS
+440 MQNIAYGREGAT
-451 SEDEIISAAKVAE
+451 EDEIISSAKIAE
-464 IHDFVV
+464 AHEFIMK
-470 SLPEGYNTQIGEGGH
+470 LPLGYDTQIGEGGH

-493 RISIAR
+493 RLSIAR

-528 LDFISKNRT
+528 LEIISKDRT

-548 RHSHSIIVL
+548 RHSDSIIVL
-557 DKGKVV
+557 DDGKVI
-563 ESGKHEDLIK
+563 ESGTHEELLD
-573 NKSSYYRLWNV
+573 NKSQYSKLWNV
-584 QTGVRKS
+584 QTGKR

>member
-1 MGEQAP
+1 MTEQAP
-7 ISRLLAH
+7 IRRLLAH
-14 TQNHRST
+14 TKNHRST

-48 VVIKKEE
+48 VVVKREE
-55 SALADFGYSDPKE
+55 SVLSDFGYSDPKE
-68 QLILLSVLTIIIW
+68 QLIVLSVLTVIIW

-123 DQSKGELM
+123 EQSKGELM

-141 ERFLDKGANELL
+141 ERFLDKGANEIL
-153 QVGTTVV
+153 QVSTTVV
-160 IIGAIFLYISPTI
+160 IIGAIFLYISPMI
-173 ALYSIGAIPVIIWG
+173 ALYSIGAIPVIAVG
-187 SFRFQ
+187 SFMFQ

-223 KSFTSEELEVERVS
+223 KSFTTEELEVERVR

-243 REANRDAIR
+243 REANRDAIK

-279 TLENKMAIA
+279 TLDNEMAIA

-336 GATPLDKSKVK
+336 GALSLDSSRVK
-347 GEINFENISFSYPG
+347 GEINFENVSFSYPG
-361 RELVVDNFDFNI
+361 RELVVDNFDFKI
-373 KAGTTQAIVGPTGS
+373 KPGTTQAIVGPTGS

-396 LRFHVPNSGN
+396 LRFHVPKSGS
-406 IFLDSNEISK
+406 IFLDGNEISK

-440 LQNIAYGSNNS
+440 LQNIAYGSKNS
-451 SEDEIISAAKVAE
+451 TEADIVDAAKVAE
-464 IHDFVV
+464 IHNFIE
-470 SLPEGYNTQIGEGGH
+470 SITEGYNTQIGEGGH

-528 LDFISKNRT
+528 LDFISKDRT

-548 RHSHSIIVL
+548 RHSDSIIVL
-557 DKGKVV
+557 DSGKVV
-563 ESGKHEDLIK
+563 ESGTHEELLK
-573 NKSSYYRLWNV
+573 NNSQYFKLWNV
-584 QTGVRKS
+584 QTGKR

>member
-1 MGEQAP
+1 MTEQAP
-7 ISRLLAH
+7 IFRLFSH
-14 TQNHRST
+14 MKEHRST

-48 VVIKKEE
+48 VVVKRQD
-55 SALADFGYSDPKE
+55 SALSEYFGYSDPKE
-68 QLILLSVLTIIIW
+68 QLIILSILTVIIW

-97 LAQTVQHELRL
+97 LAQTVQHEIRL

-115 NLEMEWFG
+115 ELEMAWFS

-153 QVGTTVV
+153 QVSTTVIV
-160 IIGAIFLYISPTI
+160 IGAIFLYISPTI
-173 ALYSIGAIPVIIWG
+173 ALYSIGAIPVIVIG
-187 SFRFQ
+187 SFMFQ
-192 SRIAPRYSKVRK
+192 SRIAPRYLKVRK
-204 EVGLLNA
+204 NVGLLNA

-223 KSFTSEELEVERVS
+223 KSFTTEELEIERVR

-264 ILVGFTGTLLHGGLM
+264 ILVGFTGTLLHGGLI
-279 TLENKMAIA
+279 TLDGKMAIA

-329 TEIRIEE
+329 TELTIKE
-336 GATPLDKSKVK
+336 GEKELDSKQVR
-347 GEINFENISFSYPG
+347 GHIQYEGMSFSYPE
-361 RELVVDNFDFNI
+361 RDEVISSLNLEI
-373 KAGTTQAIVGPTGS
+373 KPGTTQAIVGSTGS

-396 LRFHVPNSGN
+396 LRFHDPSSGS
-406 IFLDSNEISK
+406 ISLDGNEI
-416 LNLKDLRSSISL
+416 NELKIKSLRSSISL
-428 VTQTITLFPGSV
+428 VTQTIILFPGTV
-440 LQNIAYGSNNS
+440 MQNIAYGR
-451 SEDEIISAAKVAE
+451 EDATEEEIISSAKIAE
-464 IHDFVV
+464 AHKFIMN
-470 SLPEGYNTQIGEGGH
+470 LPNGYDTQIGEGGH

-493 RISIAR
+493 RLSIAR
-499 AVLKDAPILVLDEA
+499 AVLKDAPILILDEA

-528 LDFISKNRT
+528 LETISKDRT

-548 RHSHSIIVL
+548 RHSDSIIVL
-557 DKGKVV
+557 EEGKVI
-563 ESGKHEDLIK
+563 ESGTHEELLE
-573 NKSSYYRLWNV
+573 NKLQYYKLWNV
-584 QTGVRKS
+584 QTGIR

>member
-1 MGEQAP
+1 MTEQVP
-7 ISRLLAH
+7 ISRLIAH
-14 TQNHRST
+14 MKEHRST
-21 MWLATLFSIL
+21 MWLATFFSVL

-48 VVIKKEE
+48 VVVKQDE
-55 SALADFGYSDPKE
+55 SVLSSYGYSDPKE
-68 QLILLSVLTIIIW
+68 QLIILSVLTVFIW
-81 VFESLFEYI
+81 VFESLFEYF

-115 NLEMEWFG
+115 ELEMSWFS

-153 QVGTTVV
+153 QVSTTVIV
-160 IIGAIFLYISPTI
+160 ISAIFFYISPEI
-173 ALYSIGAIPVIIWG
+173 AIYSILPIPIILWG

-192 SRIAPRYSKVRK
+192 SRIGPRYAEVRK

-223 KSFTSEELEVERVS
+223 KSFTSEEMEIARVRE
-237 KASQAY
+237 ASQAY
-243 REANRDAIR
+243 REANKRAIR

-264 ILVGFTGTLLHGGLM
+264 ILVGFTATLLHGGFV
-279 TLENKMAIA
+279 TLDGGMAIA

-329 TEIRIEE
+329 TPIAIDE
-336 GATPLDKSKVK
+336 GDTEVNISEVK
-347 GEINFENISFSYPG
+347 GSVVFEDVNFAYPDRSEIINGLNI
-361 RELVVDNFDFNI
+361 EI
-373 KAGTTQAIVGPTGS
+373 KPGTTQAIVGPTGS

-396 LRFHVPNSGN
+396 LRFHDPTSGK
-406 IFLDSNEISK
+406 ILLDGKDLKSLK
-416 LNLKDLRSSISL
+416 MKDLRSAISL
-428 VTQTITLFPGSV
+428 VTQTITLFPGTV
-440 LQNIAYGSNNS
+440 MQNIAYGKAGAT
-451 SEDEIISAAKVAE
+451 EEEIIEAAKVAE
-464 IHDFVV
+464 AHSFIM
-470 SLPEGYNTQIGEGGH
+470 SLPDGYNTQIGEGGH

-493 RISIAR
+493 RLSIAR

-528 LDFISKNRT
+528 LEIISKDRT

-548 RHSHSIIVL
+548 RYSDSIIVL
-557 DKGKVV
+557 DDGKVV
-563 ESGKHEDLIK
+563 ESGNHEELLD
-573 NKSSYYRLWNV
+573 NKSQYFRLWNV
-584 QTGVRKS
+584 QTGTR

>member
-1 MGEQAP
+1 MTEQVP
-7 ISRLLAH
+7 ISRLIAH
-14 TQNHRST
+14 MKEHRST
-21 MWLATLFSIL
+21 MWLATFFSVL

-48 VVIKKEE
+48 VVVKQDE
-55 SALADFGYSDPKE
+55 SVLSSYGYSDPKE
-68 QLILLSVLTIIIW
+68 QLIILSVLTVFIW
-81 VFESLFEYI
+81 VFESLFEYF

-115 NLEMEWFG
+115 ELEMSWFS

-153 QVGTTVV
+153 QVSTTVIV
-160 IIGAIFLYISPTI
+160 ISAIFFYISPEI
-173 ALYSIGAIPVIIWG
+173 AIYSILPIPIILWG

-192 SRIAPRYSKVRK
+192 SRIGPRYAEVRK

-223 KSFTSEELEVERVS
+223 KSFTSEEMEIKRVRE
-237 KASQAY
+237 ASQAY
-243 REANRDAIR
+243 REANKRAIR

-264 ILVGFTGTLLHGGLM
+264 ILVGFTATLLHGGFV
-279 TLENKMAIA
+279 TLDGGMAIA

-329 TEIRIEE
+329 TPIAIDE
-336 GATPLDKSKVK
+336 GDTEVNISEVK
-347 GEINFENISFSYPG
+347 GSVVFEDVNFAYPDRSEIINGLNI
-361 RELVVDNFDFNI
+361 EI
-373 KAGTTQAIVGPTGS
+373 KPGTTQAIVGPTGS

-396 LRFHVPNSGN
+396 LRFHDPTSGK
-406 IFLDSNEISK
+406 ILLDGKDLKSLK
-416 LNLKDLRSSISL
+416 MKDLRSAISL
-428 VTQTITLFPGSV
+428 VTQTITLFPGTV
-440 LQNIAYGSNNS
+440 MQNIAYGKAGAT
-451 SEDEIISAAKVAE
+451 EEEIIEAAKVAE
-464 IHDFVV
+464 AHSFIM
-470 SLPEGYNTQIGEGGH
+470 SLPDGYNTQIGEGGH

-493 RISIAR
+493 RLSIAR
-499 AVLKDAPILVLDEA
+499 AVLKNAPILVLDEA

-528 LDFISKNRT
+528 LEIISKDRT

-548 RHSHSIIVL
+548 RYSDSIIVL
-557 DKGKVV
+557 DDGKVV
-563 ESGKHEDLIK
+563 ESGNHEELLD
-573 NKSSYYRLWNV
+573 NKSQYFRLWNV
-584 QTGVRKS
+584 QTGTR

>member
-1 MGEQAP
+1 MTEQVP
-7 ISRLLAH
+7 ISRLIAH
-14 TQNHRST
+14 MKEHRST
-21 MWLATLFSIL
+21 MWLATFFSVL

-48 VVIKKEE
+48 VVVKQEE
-55 SALADFGYSDPKE
+55 SVLSGYGYSDPKE
-68 QLILLSVLTIIIW
+68 QLIILTVLTVFIW
-81 VFESLFEYI
+81 VFESLFEYF

-115 NLEMEWFG
+115 ELEMSWFS

-153 QVGTTVV
+153 QVSTTVV
-160 IIGAIFLYISPTI
+160 VISAIFFYISPEI
-173 ALYSIGAIPVIIWG
+173 AIYSILPIPIILWG

-192 SRIAPRYSKVRK
+192 SRIGPRYAEVRK

-223 KSFTSEELEVERVS
+223 KSFTSEEMEITRVRE
-237 KASQAY
+237 ASQAY
-243 REANRDAIR
+243 REANKRAIR

-264 ILVGFTGTLLHGGLM
+264 ILVGFTATLLHGGFV
-279 TLENKMAIA
+279 TLDGGMAIA

-329 TEIRIEE
+329 TPIAIDE
-336 GATPLDKSKVK
+336 GDTEVNISEVK
-347 GEINFENISFSYPG
+347 GSVVFDDLNFAYPDRSEIINGLNI
-361 RELVVDNFDFNI
+361 EI
-373 KAGTTQAIVGPTGS
+373 KPGTTQAIVGPTGS

-396 LRFHVPNSGN
+396 LRFHDPTSGK
-406 IFLDSNEISK
+406 ILLDGKDLKSLK
-416 LNLKDLRSSISL
+416 MKDLRSAISL
-428 VTQTITLFPGSV
+428 VTQTITLFPGTV
-440 LQNIAYGSNNS
+440 MQNIAYGKAGAT
-451 SEDEIISAAKVAE
+451 EEEIIESAKVAE
-464 IHDFVV
+464 AHSFIM
-470 SLPEGYNTQIGEGGH
+470 SLPDGYNTQIGEGGH

-493 RISIAR
+493 RLSIAR

-528 LDFISKNRT
+528 LEIISKDRT

-548 RHSHSIIVL
+548 RYSDSIIVL
-557 DKGKVV
+557 DDGKVV
-563 ESGKHEDLIK
+563 ESGTHEELLD
-573 NKSSYYRLWNV
+573 NKSQYFRLWNV
-584 QTGVRKS
+584 QTGTR

>member
-1 MGEQAP
+1 MKA
-7 ISRLLAH
+7 
-14 TQNHRST
+14 HRST
-21 MWLATLFSIL
+21 MWLATLFSVL

-48 VVIKKEE
+48 VVVMQEK
-55 SALADFGYSDPKE
+55 SVLSNYGYADPKE
-68 QLILLSVLTIIIW
+68 QLIILSILTVIIW
-81 VFESLFEYI
+81 VLESLFEYF

-97 LAQTVQHELRL
+97 LAQSVQHDFRL

-115 NLEMEWFG
+115 ELEMSWFS

-160 IIGAIFLYISPTI
+160 VISAIFFYISPTI
-173 ALYSIGAIPVIIWG
+173 AIYSVIPIPVIIWG

-192 SRIAPRYSKVRK
+192 SKIGPRYAEVRK
-204 EVGLLNA
+204 EVGLLNS

-223 KSFTSEELEVERVS
+223 KSFTSEELEIERVRA
-237 KASQAY
+237 ASQEY
-243 REANRDAIR
+243 REANRRAIR

-264 ILVGFTGTLLHGGLM
+264 ILVGFTATLLHGGFL
-279 TLENKMAIA
+279 TLNEEMAVA
-288 SYSVMIFMMQRLLW
+288 SYSIMIFMMQRLLW

-320 TTRVLNLLE
+320 TVRVLNLLE
-329 TEIRIEE
+329 TEIKIVE
-336 GATPLDKSKVK
+336 GEKKLDATKVK
-347 GEINFENISFSYPG
+347 GGINFQDVDFAYPEREQVISGFS
-361 RELVVDNFDFNI
+361 LDI
-373 KAGTTQAIVGPTGS
+373 KPGTTQAIVGPTGS
-387 GKTTLIRLL
+387 GKTTVIRLL
-396 LRFHVPNSGN
+396 LRFHDPSIGK
-406 IFLDSNEISK
+406 ISLDGDDI
-416 LNLKDLRSSISL
+416 KDLRVKSLRSAISL
-428 VTQTITLFPGSV
+428 VTQTITLFPGTV
-440 LQNIAYGSNNS
+440 MQNIAYGKKGAT
-451 SEDEIISAAKVAE
+451 EEEIVDASKIAE
-464 IHDFVV
+464 AHNFIT
-470 SLPEGYNTQIGEGGH
+470 SLPDGYETQIGEGGH

-493 RISIAR
+493 RLSIAR

-528 LDFISKNRT
+528 LAVISKDRT

-548 RHSHSIIVL
+548 RHSDSIIVL
-557 DKGKVV
+557 DEGKVV
-563 ESGKHEDLIK
+563 ESGSHDDLLK
-573 NKSSYYRLWNV
+573 NNSQYARLWNV
-584 QTGVRKS
+584 QTGKR

>member
-1 MGEQAP
+1 MTEQLP

-14 TQNHRST
+14 TKNHRST

-48 VVIKKEE
+48 VVVKREE
-55 SALADFGYSDPKE
+55 SALSDFGYSDPKE
-68 QLILLSVLTIIIW
+68 QLILLSILTIIIW

-123 DQSKGELM
+123 EQSKGELM

-141 ERFLDKGANELL
+141 ERFLDKGANEIL
-153 QVGTTVV
+153 QVSTTVV

-173 ALYSIGAIPVIIWG
+173 ALYSICAIPFIVIG
-187 SFRFQ
+187 SFMFQ
-192 SRIAPRYSKVRK
+192 SRIAPRYTKVRK

-223 KSFTSEELEVERVS
+223 KSFTTEELEIERVR

-243 REANRDAIR
+243 REANRDAIK

-264 ILVGFTGTLLHGGLM
+264 ILVGFTGTLLHGGLI
-279 TLENKMAIA
+279 TLEGKMAIA

-336 GATPLDKSKVK
+336 GSESLDLSQVK
-347 GEINFENISFSYPG
+347 GKINFEKVSFSYPG
-361 RELVVDNFDFNI
+361 RELVVDDFDLGI
-373 KAGTTQAIVGPTGS
+373 KPGSTQAIVGPTGS

-396 LRFHVPNSGN
+396 LRFHVPNSGS
-406 IFLDSNEISK
+406 IFLDGKEISK
-416 LNLKDLRSSISL
+416 INLKDLRSSISL
-428 VTQTITLFPGSV
+428 VTQTITLFPGTV
-440 LQNIAYGSNNS
+440 LQNIAYGNREYSKSQIVN
-451 SEDEIISAAKVAE
+451 AAKVAE
-464 IHDFVV
+464 IHDFVE
-470 SLPEGYNTQIGEGGH
+470 SLPDGYNTQIGEGGH

-548 RHSHSIIVL
+548 RHSDSIIVL
-557 DKGKVV
+557 DGGKVV
-563 ESGKHEDLIK
+563 EAGNHDELIS
-573 NKSSYYRLWNV
+573 NKSNYYRLWNV
-584 QTGVRKS
+584 QTGVRE